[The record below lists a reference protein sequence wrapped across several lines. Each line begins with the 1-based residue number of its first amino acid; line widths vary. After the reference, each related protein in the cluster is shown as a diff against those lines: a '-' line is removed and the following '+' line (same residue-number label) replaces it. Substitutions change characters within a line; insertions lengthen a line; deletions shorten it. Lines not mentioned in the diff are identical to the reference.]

1 MSDTPCKAGGLM
13 SRVVSKAVGTI
24 RQRCTKACPSSPDI
38 YNVHKIIK
46 SQNSEDWVSGLHSP
60 LPVFINSTVFQL
72 SIFSDN
78 IIYEIWI
85 TFK

>member
-1 MSDTPCKAGGLM
+1 MRRTRHTD
-13 SRVVSKAVGTI
+13 
-24 RQRCTKACPSSPDI
+24 
-38 YNVHKIIK
+38 VHKIIK